1 MYNISPKFL
10 NKLPIDIKNLIYDD
24 HFKYF
29 IKTNELNEVLRC
41 KESYQLC
48 TSKLLPYVNNILKDE
63 NYIRYLNN
71 NNYIFKLIY
80 KEHFIE
86 NKECFVK
93 LPRNKS
99 MALSWLMYLYH

>member
-48 TSKLLPYVNNILKDE
+48 TSKLHISFPK
-63 NYIRYLNN
+63 
-71 NNYIFKLIY
+71 
-80 KEHFIE
+80 
-86 NKECFVK
+86 
-93 LPRNKS
+93 
-99 MALSWLMYLYH
+99 